1 MPPSQPLVHTRTRN
15 DIVAFAVE
23 KQRAGALYP
32 LGNASDDEQFFGSID
47 RFAEI
52 AFAFR
57 DRKNVLDVGSGR
69 GILAAILSMLGH
81 RVAAVDFFDRHN
93 DPIYQMHAIDFKVC
107 NIEAD
112 QLPFGDESFDA
123 VSCCQVFEHFTH
135 GHLKPLLEMRR
146 VLSAQGLLEID
157 VPNAACMRNR
167 VRMLRGKHITWDYK
181 EHYLDPQPSIYK
193 GREYYP
199 NRHNREF
206 VRSDL
211 YDLLATGGFSG
222 IDVRFLRDE
231 RLRFG
236 LKKLQSLGSF
246 VRNIAPSSRKSLIAF
261 AQK

>member
-1 MPPSQPLVHTRTRN
+1 MTTLIHTRTKAE
-15 DIVAFAVE
+15 IVAFAVE
-23 KQRAGALYP
+23 KQKVGALYP

-47 RFAEI
+47 RFSEI
-52 AFAFR
+52 AYAFR

-69 GILAAILSMLGH
+69 GILAAILSTLGH
-81 RVAAVDFFDRHN
+81 RVAAVDFFDRRN
-93 DPIYQMHAIDFKVC
+93 DPIYRMHAIDFNMC

-112 QLPFGDESFDA
+112 PLPFEDNAFDA

-146 VLSAQGLLEID
+146 VLTDRGVLEID

-167 VRMLRGKHITWDYK
+167 LRMLRGKHITWDYK
-181 EHYLDPQPSIYK
+181 EHYLDPLPSIYK

-211 YDLLATGGFSG
+211 HDLLVAGHFSK
-222 IDVRFLRDE
+222 IDIQFLRDE
-231 RLRFG
+231 RLRLG
-236 LKKLQSLGSF
+236 IGRLQSLGSF
-246 VRNIAPSSRKSLIAF
+246 VRNTFPSSRKSLIAF
-261 AQK
+261 ALK